1 LRKSVADSWHGL
13 LALKNSTCKVRS
25 KKEIRSEVGYSS
37 QKEKEKLNKKKNID
51 NKKPQQQQTN

>member
-1 LRKSVADSWHGL
+1 M
-13 LALKNSTCKVRS
+13 VRS

-51 NKKPQQQQTN
+51 NKKNNNNKQTELQIKFENDICMRIA